1 MHVRPCTD
9 LPWASK
15 RLENARIDLQIGIR
29 TFSSPLKVSVQL
41 IGCFCFVFFPKNDEK
56 IKISR
61 IKLEKMFIIAEFCAE
76 SFANIFRFLKALYP
90 ARSTFFVNKKTKIT
104 TFLLKN
110 IHKLILLLK
119 FLQIIF
125 QHWQLIPIP
134 VYEEHNRPVR
144 KRFLDTIK
152 NNISQPQ
159 DIRCHQSIR
168 REILA
173 G

>member
-1 MHVRPCTD
+1 M
-9 LPWASK
+9 
-15 RLENARIDLQIGIR
+15 
-29 TFSSPLKVSVQL
+29 
-41 IGCFCFVFFPKNDEK
+41 CFFFQKNYEK

-152 NNISQPQ
+152 NNISQ
-159 DIRCHQSIR
+159 DILSKRRLLENRTCLSLPPLAFLLISAIFEISIFR
-168 REILA
+168 RKS
-173 G
+173 